1 MKKNYIIGLVC
12 LFLALG
18 GVVSYDHGNQVLG
31 DNQMFVISHSEYW
44 SSEQGMIIGRL
55 LDFQGNPITV
65 TNCTVDIYYPN
76 MSLFVNDG
84 VADDSLQA
92 STGTH
97 FYQFITPSVEGV
109 YQYIMTCDYPPNK
122 QMSVA
127 NSFHLSPALNTVK
140 NLNMSF
146 AQFVAQELSHYNSLQ
161 ANISVINSD
170 LLVIKTD
177 LSDIKV
183 NLTSIS
189 ADTTYIRSN
198 MLTANVF
205 NSNITTVINNQN
217 TIIGQGQSILNNL
230 TAIENFCG
238 SATTS
243 GSQLCLWVNQ
253 IQSQVGSLNTT
264 MTSYTG
270 ILNEI
275 NQTTHSTYDYMTGTL
290 ATNIN
295 SIISAL
301 GRVETNTVQINAT
314 VNDIK
319 ANQEAQV
326 IMEVTS

>member
-1 MKKNYIIGLVC
+1 MKKIYIIGLVC

-18 GVVSYDHGNQVLG
+18 GVVSYDHGNAVLG
-31 DNQMFVISHSEYW
+31 DNQMFMISHSEYW
-44 SSEQGMIIGRL
+44 TGEQGKIVGRL

-65 TNCTVDIYYPN
+65 TNCTVDIYNPS
-76 MSLFVNDG
+76 MGLFVSNG
-84 VADDSLQA
+84 VTDNSQQLV
-92 STGTH
+92 SGTH
-97 FYQFITPSVEGV
+97 FYDFTVPATEGV
-109 YQYIMTCDYPPNK
+109 YEYIMTCNYAPNK

-127 NSFHLSPALNTVK
+127 NSFHVSPALNTIK
-140 NLNMSF
+140 TMNMSF

-177 LSDIKV
+177 LTDIKL
-183 NLTSIS
+183 NLTDIYT
-189 ADTTYIRSN
+189 DTQYIRSN
-198 MLTANVF
+198 MLTSTVF
-205 NSNITTVINNQN
+205 QSNITQVLNNQN

-238 SATTS
+238 DATTS
-243 GSQLCLWVNQ
+243 GSQLCLWVDQ
-253 IQSQVGSLNTT
+253 IQSQVGSMNTT
-264 MTSYTG
+264 VASYTG

-290 ATNIN
+290 ASNIN

-314 VNDIK
+314 VNTIK
-319 ANQEAQV
+319 ENQEAQV